1 MEFRSSNASIYILI
15 SSSIITKSPEGYV
28 RSSNKLKKYSSK
40 LRKKFAF
47 DQNEAIQVAELA
59 NSTESPIDKLCGPSE
74 VAARVER
81 LLFDVINKAETA
93 LKELSEHGT
102 EMVVSESDGM
112 NRMNN
117 SGRQPASCVASP
129 GKLKGQQRSV
139 IGNSEISPSL
149 VLNERPGVRYLCCD
163 RFFKCDGR
171 NLIAREIWPSDGGC
185 IELNRKEL
193 KRFIIN
199 NEARRLN
206 GSKVSRQIAGGSL
219 PRCASDISRNDNTLT
234 TGRSIQ
240 SFTSMYRQDHNE
252 ICQQKRERSFAE
264 LNSTSSAIHSN
275 EDLKT
280 RRQLCVQGNFAQ
292 VIEDTSSETSITSI
306 TESPETL
313 ISSEITGL
321 TIPNV
326 DELSSDETEPPTD
339 AHNFVQ
345 NRGDQLIPAM
355 KPDGTIVIPGVVH
368 VENFEGL
375 NGVVLELKVLIKSPK
390 ESRRFTLK
398 IDCPDFKP
406 KTVKVNGIKTQ
417 IL

>member
-1 MEFRSSNASIYILI
+1 M
-15 SSSIITKSPEGYV
+15 
-28 RSSNKLKKYSSK
+28 
-40 LRKKFAF
+40 
-47 DQNEAIQVAELA
+47 A
-59 NSTESPIDKLCGPSE
+59 NSIESPIDTLCGPSE

-93 LKELSEHGT
+93 LKQLSQHGT
-102 EMVVSESDGM
+102 EMMVSESNGM
-112 NRMNN
+112 ND
-117 SGRQPASCVASP
+117 SGRQRASCVA
-129 GKLKGQQRSV
+129 GQQRSV

-206 GSKVSRQIAGGSL
+206 GSKVSRHIAGGSS
-219 PRCASDISRNDNTLT
+219 PRCASEISKDDNTLNI
-234 TGRSIQ
+234 GRSIQ
-240 SFTSMYRQDHNE
+240 SFTSMYRRDHYE
-252 ICQQKRERSFAE
+252 ICQQEGERSFAE
-264 LNSTSSAIHSN
+264 LNFTSSAIHSN

-292 VIEDTSSETSITSI
+292 VIKDISSEISITSI
-306 TESPETL
+306 NESPETL

-321 TIPNV
+321 TIPTV

-339 AHNFVQ
+339 AHNFIQ

-375 NGVVLELKVLIKSPK
+375 NGVVLELKVLIESPK

-406 KTVKVNGIKTQ
+406 RTVKINGIKTQ